1 MAKTDNTTVKDS
13 KSALVA
19 HILAAV
25 IYVALGAALLFINP
39 STIYNLVYSFLVL
52 ACGILFIAFGAF
64 YMIKYF
70 FKQEFRRVANYGF
83 TLGVIFIIIGSIFI
97 FKAIQIATFINDI
110 VCLGGL
116 VFGAIML
123 QQAFALFHIQRSSW
137 FISLIFG
144 AATIAA
150 SIYFLVNQLT
160 FFDGNIIGAAYLCA
174 VGAISLVSLLMMALG
189 LRDHKKDS
197 NRLFQRNMEEA
208 PSSKSGDS
216 IFEEDSF
223 EEPQKND
230 TGTEAKDDNLFDE

>member
-1 MAKTDNTTVKDS
+1 MAKTDNITVKDS

-25 IYVALGAALLFINP
+25 IYVALGASLLVINP

-97 FKAIQIATFINDI
+97 FKSIQIASFINDI

-144 AATIAA
+144 AATIGV

-160 FFDGNIIGAAYLCA
+160 FFDGNLMGAVYLCA
-174 VGAISLVSLLMMALG
+174 VGAISLVSLLIMALG

-197 NRLFQRNMEEA
+197 NRIFKRNMEEA
-208 PSSKSGDS
+208 PSLKSEDS
-216 IFEEDSF
+216 IFEEDSI
-223 EEPQKND
+223 EEPQKNPAA
-230 TGTEAKDDNLFDE
+230 TETKDDNLFDE